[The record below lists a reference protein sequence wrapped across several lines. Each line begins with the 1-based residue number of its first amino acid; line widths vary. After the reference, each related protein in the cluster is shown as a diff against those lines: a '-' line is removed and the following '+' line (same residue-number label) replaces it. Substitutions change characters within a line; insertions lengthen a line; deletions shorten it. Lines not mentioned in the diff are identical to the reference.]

1 MKRRFLGTWI
11 ACYGLCFGC
20 AAGVLLAL
28 QAALEPAQQARFSEA
43 VASVSTFLVL
53 FALMLLALS
62 GFLAQWLIKNYF
74 KPLRQLTEGIQLI
87 ASSNPKFRTKASGAT
102 EIGQLA
108 QAVNLLAEQRE
119 SALSDVA
126 TRITQAL
133 ADLDEERKR
142 LAALM
147 SELLQSVVVCNA
159 EGRIL
164 LYNQRARDLFNGG
177 ERSAND
183 KSSPAYIGL
192 GRSLFTLIERDLFV
206 HSVEQL
212 EFRIAQGE
220 HQPVAAF
227 MIAHGASRLLRA
239 RMAPVMAA
247 VGGGTPVLPLELSGY
262 VLLFEDVSEEVFL
275 GEQRDHFQQR
285 LVENARSALAN
296 IRAAVENLLNYPDT
310 DAARRHQFTAIINDE
325 AQRLGA
331 ELDHATREYSHY
343 IKNHWSPEQVRA
355 MDLVEVVR
363 RRIESQYGLRT
374 HAADLDTD
382 AWVNVDSYTLM
393 LALCHV
399 ARRLRDELEVQ
410 RVRFRVTTAARHVHL
425 ELAWTGARLPTA
437 TALAWEDAAVGLAE
451 ELGSLTFREVLQRH
465 HGETWC
471 DYDPVSGYSMFR
483 ILLPL
488 AASARLPALRPR
500 HNDRPV
506 YYDFDLFNQPGQTRA
521 LDDLPLKELTYTVFD
536 TETTGLDPSAGDEI
550 ISIGAVRIVNGRVLA
565 GEIFD
570 QLVDPQRS
578 VPAASVNIHGIR
590 PEMLHGQPAIA
601 PVLATFHRF
610 CEDTVLIGH
619 NAAFDL
625 RFLQLKE
632 EATGIRFTQPV
643 LDTLLLSAVL
653 HGDQSHVMEAI
664 AERYGINVVGRHT
677 AVGDAILTGEIFL
690 KMIPLLARRGI
701 VTLRQAREAS
711 LRTSYARIRY

>member
-1 MKRRFLGTWI
+1 MKLRFLGAWI
-11 ACYGLCFGC
+11 ACFGLCFGC

-28 QAALEPAQQARFSEA
+28 QVVLEPAHQMQFSEA
-43 VASVSTFLVL
+43 LSSAGGFLL
-53 FALMLLALS
+53 LLTLILLAATGL
-62 GFLAQWLIKNYF
+62 LAQWLIHTYF
-74 KPLRQLTEGIQLI
+74 KPLRRLTEGAHLS
-87 ASSNPKFRTKASGAT
+87 ASSNAAFRIIMTDGTAEVRA
-102 EIGQLA
+102 LA

-119 SALSDVA
+119 SALKDIEA
-126 TRITQAL
+126 RIAQAHT
-133 ADLDEERKR
+133 DLDEERNR

-147 SELLQSVVVCNA
+147 SELAQSVIVCNA

-164 LYNQRARDLFNGG
+164 LYNQRARDLFTGG
-177 ERSAND
+177 DRSTYD
-183 KSSPAYIGL
+183 KSSPPYIGL
-192 GRSLFTLIERDLFV
+192 GRSLFSLIERDLFV

-212 EFRIAQGE
+212 GFRIAQGE
-220 HQPVAAF
+220 SQPVTAF
-227 MIAHGASRLLRA
+227 MIPMGANRLLRA

-247 VGGGTPVLPLELSGY
+247 AGDENPLLPLALSGY
-262 VLLFEDVSEEVFL
+262 VLLLEDVSEQVTL
-275 GEQRDHFQQR
+275 GEQRDQLQQR
-285 LVENARSALAN
+285 LVENARAALAN
-296 IRAAVENLLNYPDT
+296 IRAAVENILNYPD
-310 DAARRHQFTAIINDE
+310 AVEARRHQFTAIINEE
-325 AQRLGA
+325 AHRLSA
-331 ELDHATREYSHY
+331 ELERVTIEYADY
-343 IKNHWSPEQVRA
+343 VKGHWSPEQIRA
-355 MDLVEVVR
+355 ADLVQLIR
-363 RRIESQYGLRT
+363 RKMESQYGLTT
-374 HAADLDTD
+374 HASDCDTD
-382 AWVNVDSYTLM
+382 AWVSVDSYAMM
-393 LALCHV
+393 LAVCHL
-399 ARRLRDELEVQ
+399 ARRLREECGIHEL
-410 RVRFRVTTAARHVHL
+410 RFRVAVVARHVHL
-425 ELAWTGARLPTA
+425 ELAWTGARLSTA
-437 TALAWEDAAVGLAE
+437 AVLAWEAAALGMAGP
-451 ELGSLTFREVLQRH
+451 GSLTFRQVLQRH
-465 HGETWC
+465 SGEIW
-471 DYDPVSGYSMFR
+471 YENDPASEHSMFR

-488 AASARLPALRPR
+488 AAPAGLPALRPR

-521 LDDLPLKELTYTVFD
+521 LDELPLQELAYTVFD

-578 VPAASVNIHGIR
+578 VPAASVKIHGIR
-590 PEMLHGQPAIA
+590 PQMLRGQPAIA

-625 RFLQLKE
+625 RFFQLKE

-664 AERYGINVVGRHT
+664 AARYGINVVGRHT

-690 KMIPLLARRGI
+690 KMIPLLAKQGI

-711 LRTSYARIRY
+711 QRTSYARIRY